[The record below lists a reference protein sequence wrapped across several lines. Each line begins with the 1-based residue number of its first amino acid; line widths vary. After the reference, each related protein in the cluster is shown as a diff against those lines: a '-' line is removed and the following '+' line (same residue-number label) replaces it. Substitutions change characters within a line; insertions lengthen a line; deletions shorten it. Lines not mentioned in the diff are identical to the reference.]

1 MTAIE
6 HTQESWQHII
16 NEVDMSKY
24 LELYETELKRWLNGE
39 VPEAIFTE
47 FRLRHGV
54 YGQRQPNQQMIR
66 IKLPLGMVSTEQ
78 LKTMADLSDELAD
91 GVSHVTTRQDIQYHN
106 VNIRDTPELLRRLA
120 QVGIT
125 TLEACG
131 NVVRNVCACTK
142 SGVCASAVFDTTP
155 DALAMSEFLLKH
167 PEAQDFGRKFKI
179 SYSGCADEM
188 CGLAHMHDIGA
199 IAQVRQIEG
208 KTVAGFELLIGGGL
222 GAVPR
227 KARQLY
233 EFIPREELFSVAQA
247 IARIFTRHGERRNRN
262 RARFKFVVDK
272 LGIDPVR
279 EMIEE
284 ERSKIGRKKVGASI
298 FSKYSSYSESPYKPP
313 SSLDLEA
320 QSDEFKKW
328 FQHNVEAQQQE
339 GYSIAHIFCPLGD
352 VTGDQLRRLV
362 EISQQYI
369 KDTIRLS
376 AEQNIVFRWVSNA
389 ELPFL
394 YEDLKQLGLHG
405 YGNTLSDVT
414 ACPGTDSCKLGITA
428 SRGLAAMLHEQFQNE
443 LYELGEKTGMKIKV
457 SGCPNSCGQ
466 HHIADLGFFGS
477 AQSKEGRI
485 APVFQMLLGGTTS
498 GNAQSYGLA
507 VGKISPHRVPEA
519 IERVNRFY
527 ENFGEVDES
536 FSQFVERVGKKKVKE
551 ELADLMT
558 LPTYEDNP
566 DFFTDVGEET
576 AFKLST
582 EKGEC
587 AGVLL
592 PRTEF
597 LLEECDRNNA
607 QAAIMLEESRSREAY
622 HLAKSSMEKA
632 SIALLLTQGYEEF
645 GDYVTADAFKSHFVE
660 TSIFFAKPAAYYLK
674 TLDEDFASLDETNI
688 RYTIEQAILFVEEAH
703 VVYSRI
709 AQSANDVAA

>member
-16 NEVDMSKY
+16 NEVDLSKY

-443 LYELGEKTGMKIKV
+443 LYELGEKNGNEDQSQWLPQFLWTAPHCRSRFLWFGPIQGRPDCTRISDA
-457 SGCPNSCGQ
+457 SGR
-466 HHIADLGFFGS
+466 HHFRQRAIVWLGC
-477 AQSKEGRI
+477 R
-485 APVFQMLLGGTTS
+485 
-498 GNAQSYGLA
+498 
-507 VGKISPHRVPEA
+507 
-519 IERVNRFY
+519 
-527 ENFGEVDES
+527 ENI
-536 FSQFVERVGKKKVKE
+536 
-551 ELADLMT
+551 
-558 LPTYEDNP
+558 PT
-566 DFFTDVGEET
+566 
-576 AFKLST
+576 
-582 EKGEC
+582 
-587 AGVLL
+587 
-592 PRTEF
+592 
-597 LLEECDRNNA
+597 
-607 QAAIMLEESRSREAY
+607 SRS
-622 HLAKSSMEKA
+622 
-632 SIALLLTQGYEEF
+632 G
-645 GDYVTADAFKSHFVE
+645 SH
-660 TSIFFAKPAAYYLK
+660 
-674 TLDEDFASLDETNI
+674 
-688 RYTIEQAILFVEEAH
+688 
-703 VVYSRI
+703 
-709 AQSANDVAA
+709 